1 MPSMTHISGFIN
13 NLRNRLALSKRR
25 NLQSA
30 PLIAELLETR
40 QLLAASGLQ
49 IVHRSGQ
56 SFVTWQED
64 TTVTGEG
71 YNVYRSASPITTA
84 NIGQAQKL
92 TSKWGPLN
100 DNTSHHDLTGVG
112 APTNFV
118 IQDLGTPLSDD
129 TGLFVYTMQSGEAGN
144 AYYAVTEVID
154 GVENQTLSAGVNSL
168 TSPVTEIIAAPQPVL
183 VSQINS
189 GGGRVYTQYMDYANW
204 NPTFEG
210 YAYNYSVALPVNYN
224 PNVAWPMRL
233 MPHAYGERYRLETNS
248 DFGWPVI
255 QVFPDDGGGQSGHI
269 NTWWYGFA
277 ADHNYI
283 TDGEIPTSGHIENFT
298 EQRLFQMMDQVKAN
312 FNVDPQ
318 AVHIQGNS
326 MGASGALSLGMRY
339 GDYFSWIYASQPMT
353 DYANSALFLGEF
365 ESLWGTTASN
375 LPIVNKGPYASRLTK
390 YNNTGVYDWMNHQQI
405 LNVMRA
411 EPMALL
417 MVGHGK
423 LDDVIDWQTQGLPFV
438 AALNNAHVAF
448 TKENRSNWEHNWM
461 GFDFQNTSM
470 FGNTGGSNSDWIF
483 RKDTALIAFS
493 NASGSGPLVS
503 PLTGDDFY
511 NIALDWS
518 VPWNDFGPAI
528 VDSSNQ
534 FAVTLRS
541 RAGVQTADVTPQRTL
556 AFKPGPGQS
565 VMWQNRNVTTNQV
578 LQSGTVTADSL
589 GRVTIPSVQVL
600 TGNGN
605 RLTLDAV
612 LATPVLQAPS
622 GLTPLM
628 SPTMTWSAVA
638 GAASYDV
645 RINNLSTGQSPVIQ
659 TNVSGTSYTSAN
671 PMGIGKYRVWV
682 RAKTTT
688 GVLSSWSASRD
699 FQINTA
705 AVLNSFPNAF
715 NDSILMTWNALPG
728 AAKYDLWVNNLTTG
742 QTQVIRQSVLTTNS
756 YQQASLPL
764 GQYVAWVRGIDAGNV
779 VATWS
784 TSQQFTVAPRVVLT
798 FPSTPG
804 FNSQPTY
811 QWQALPGATKYQV
824 YVQNRTTNAIV
835 LNQSGVTATSLSQPT
850 ALPVGNY
857 RWWVRGSNNPGL
869 TGAWSVPQD
878 FNVGG
883 QPIVLGPFGSTS
895 DRTPTFV
902 WSPVQGANTYQLWVS
917 KRDGSGV
924 VINLTNLTGTSYTP
938 STDMSPYDYRVWVRA
953 VSTTGAVSSWSVYVD
968 FTVTMDESSLEL
980 LDADDLSSIPGS
992 VLSSNEQRDAP
1003 ATPRTAPN
1011 ENDVSIRSSEV
1022 ERHAAG
1028 DLEAI
1033 AFTSAPWV
1041 SAVNE
1046 TTTALFVQWTQQ

>member
-1 MPSMTHISGFIN
+1 MPGMTRISRFIN
-13 NLRNRLALSKRR
+13 KLRNRLSLSKRR
-25 NLQSA
+25 HLQST
-30 PLIAELLETR
+30 PLVAEILETR

-49 IVHRSGQ
+49 VVHRSGQ

-64 TTVTGEG
+64 TNVTGEG
-71 YNVYRSASPITTA
+71 YNVYRSSSPITTA
-84 NIGQAQKL
+84 NIGQGQKL

-118 IQDLGTPLSDD
+118 IQDLGAPLSND

-144 AYYAVTEVID
+144 SYYAVTEVIN
-154 GVENQTLSAGVNSL
+154 GVESQTLTAGVNTL
-168 TSPVTEIIAAPQPVL
+168 TSPVAEIVAASQPVL
-183 VSQINS
+183 VSQINN
-189 GGGRVYTQYMDYANW
+189 GGGRVYTQFMDYANW

-233 MPHAYGERYRLETNS
+233 MPHAYGERYRLETNA

-326 MGASGALSLGMRY
+326 MGASGALSLGIRY

-353 DYANSALFLGEF
+353 NYATSVLFLGQF

-390 YNNTGVYDWMNHQQI
+390 YNNTGVYDWMNHQQM

-423 LDDVIDWQTQGLPFV
+423 LDDVIDWQTQGLPIV
-438 AALNNAHVAF
+438 AALNNARVAF
-448 TKENRSNWEHNWM
+448 TAENRGNWEHNWM
-461 GFDFQNTSM
+461 GFDFQNEAM
-470 FGNTGGSNSDWIF
+470 FGIPGGVHSDWIF
-483 RKDTALIAFS
+483 RKDSALIAFS

-503 PLTGDDFY
+503 PLTGTDFY
-511 NIALDWS
+511 NFALDWS
-518 VPWNDFGPAI
+518 VPWNNFGPAI

-556 AFKPGPGQS
+556 AFKALPGQS
-565 VMWQNRNVTTNQV
+565 VTWQNRNVTTNQV
-578 LQSGTVTADSL
+578 LQSGTVTADSVGL
-589 GRVTIPSVQVL
+589 VTIPGVQIL

-605 RLTLDAV
+605 RLTLNAV
-612 LATPVLQAPS
+612 VGVPVVQTPIGMTQLQ
-622 GLTPLM
+622 
-628 SPTMTWSAVA
+628 SPEITWSTVP

-645 RINNLSTGQSPVIQ
+645 WINNLSTGQNPAIQ
-659 TNVSGTSYTSAN
+659 TNVSGTGFTSTN

-682 RAKTTT
+682 RAKTAA
-688 GVLSSWSASRD
+688 GVLSIWSPPKD

-705 AVLNSFPNAF
+705 VVLDSFPNTL
-715 NDSILMTWNALPG
+715 NDSILLTWAALPG

-742 QTQVIRQSVLTTNS
+742 QSLVIRQSTLTTNS
-756 YQQASLPL
+756 YQTASLPL
-764 GQYVAWVRGIDAGNV
+764 GNYVAWVRGIDAGNNF
-779 VATWS
+779 ATWS
-784 TSQQFTVAPRVVLT
+784 ISQQFTIAPRVVLT
-798 FPSTPG
+798 SPLSPG
-804 FNSQPTY
+804 FNNQPTY
-811 QWQALPGATKYQV
+811 QWQALPGATKYHV
-824 YVQNRTTNAIV
+824 WVQNRSTNAVV
-835 LNQSGVTATSLSQPT
+835 LNQSGVTATSLSLST
-850 ALPVGNY
+850 VLPVGNY
-857 RWWVRGSNNPGL
+857 RWWVRGSNNQGL
-869 TGAWSVPQD
+869 NGGWSLAQD

-895 DRTPTFV
+895 NRTPTFL
-902 WSPVQGANTYQLWVS
+902 WSPVQGAATYQLWVS

-924 VINLTNLTGTSYTP
+924 VINLTNLTTTSYTP
-938 STDMSPYDYRVWVRA
+938 STNMAPYDYRVWVRA
-953 VSTTGAVSSWSVYVD
+953 VSTTGALSTWSLSVD
-968 FTVTMDESSLEL
+968 FTV
-980 LDADDLSSIPGS
+980 
-992 VLSSNEQRDAP
+992 V
-1003 ATPRTAPN
+1003 
-1011 ENDVSIRSSEV
+1011 
-1022 ERHAAG
+1022 
-1028 DLEAI
+1028 
-1033 AFTSAPWV
+1033 
-1041 SAVNE
+1041 
-1046 TTTALFVQWTQQ
+1046 